1 MSKKNRIRIYVD
13 ADLYTG
19 GIVVCSEAQ
28 AHYLLNVMRLQT
40 GNDVYVFNG
49 RDGEFKS
56 VIAQCGKKQCAL
68 RVETL
73 FKTFENSPDV
83 WLLFAPLK
91 KDQTDFVIAKAVELG
106 VSEIIP
112 VITEYTSTTKMR
124 TDRLHT
130 LAIEAAEQSR
140 RQDVPLL
147 REAAEL
153 NKILNGWPAERTLFY
168 LDESGNS
175 GSAAEIMPQFS
186 APAALLVGP
195 EGGFSEKELEF
206 LKNLPYTYG
215 ISLGKRILRA
225 ETAVVAG
232 LSCWQALCGDWR
244 YK

>member
-56 VIAQCGKKQCAL
+56 VIAQCGKKQCVL

-153 NKILNGWPAERTLFY
+153 NKILNDWPAKRTLFY

>member
-153 NKILNGWPAERTLFY
+153 NKILNDWPAERTLFY

>member
-56 VIAQCGKKQCAL
+56 VIAQCGKKQCVL

-153 NKILNGWPAERTLFY
+153 NKILNDWPAERTLFY

>member
-56 VIAQCGKKQCAL
+56 VIAQCGKKKCAL

-153 NKILNGWPAERTLFY
+153 NKILNDWPAERTLFY